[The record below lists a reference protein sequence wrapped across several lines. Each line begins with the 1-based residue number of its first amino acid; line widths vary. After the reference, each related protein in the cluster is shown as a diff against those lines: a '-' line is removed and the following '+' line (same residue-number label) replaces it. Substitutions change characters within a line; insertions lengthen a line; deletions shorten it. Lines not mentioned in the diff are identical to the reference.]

1 MEQEDRKVMM
11 TSEDFQRMCCTIRE
25 LTGVCE
31 KLTTHV
37 ESLTKRVLQLEIAMR
52 YGGNLVAVHT
62 TDL

>member
-1 MEQEDRKVMM
+1 MM

-52 YGGNLVAVHT
+52 YRGNLVAVHT